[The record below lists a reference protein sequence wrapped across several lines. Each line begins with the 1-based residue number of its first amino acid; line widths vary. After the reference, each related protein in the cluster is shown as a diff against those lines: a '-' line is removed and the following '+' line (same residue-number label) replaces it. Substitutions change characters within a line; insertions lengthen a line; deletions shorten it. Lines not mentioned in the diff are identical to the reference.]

1 MTNGASASRG
11 VTAMRIMLR
20 LWITTKTPGEM
31 TMKPSKRLDPIHPG
45 EILLED
51 FMKPLGISTNKL
63 ARDLDVP
70 PNRISAIVNG
80 TRSITA
86 DTVLRLGTYFRV
98 SPETWLGLQTDY
110 DLRLIRQRDGDQIVR
125 SVRTRP
131 AA

>member
-1 MTNGASASRG
+1 
-11 VTAMRIMLR
+11 
-20 LWITTKTPGEM
+20 
-31 TMKPSKRLDPIHPG
+31 MKPPKRLDPIHPG

-51 FMKPLGISTNKL
+51 FMKPLRISINRL

-86 DTVLRLGTYFRV
+86 DTALRLGTYFGV
-98 SPETWLGLQTDY
+98 SPETWLGLQLDY
-110 DLRLIRQRDGDQIVR
+110 DLRLIRQRDGDKIVR
-125 SVRTRP
+125 SIRTRP

>member
-1 MTNGASASRG
+1 
-11 VTAMRIMLR
+11 
-20 LWITTKTPGEM
+20 
-31 TMKPSKRLDPIHPG
+31 MKLSKQLDPIHTG

-51 FMKPLGISTNKL
+51 FMKPLGIGINQL

-80 TRSITA
+80 IRSITA
-86 DTVLRLGTYFRV
+86 YTALRLGTCFRV
-98 SPETWLGLQTDY
+98 SPETWLGLQIDY
-110 DLRLIRQRDGDQIVR
+110 DLRLIRQRDGTRIIR

>member
-1 MTNGASASRG
+1 
-11 VTAMRIMLR
+11 
-20 LWITTKTPGEM
+20 
-31 TMKPSKRLDPIHPG
+31 MKPSKRLDPMHPG

-51 FMKPLGISTNKL
+51 FMKPLGVSINQL

-80 TRSITA
+80 ARSITA
-86 DTVLRLGTYFRV
+86 DTALRLGTYFGV
-98 SPETWLGLQTDY
+98 SPETWLGFQSEH
-110 DLRLIRQRDGDQIVR
+110 DLRVIRQRDGDRIVR